1 MGFLNSS
8 FQVERK
14 RNNHY
19 YFVNSSSW
27 HTFKYILQNR
37 LCYFL
42 LRKCFIPLSTFSRI
56 YFNET
61 FTRPASCFYCMH
73 LVSTRCHCRACLHI
87 SEMQEEKLDFS
98 TDSLMQGFG
107 ELYGNEFDH
116 LPLGYLPAL
125 NWPFWMPCNYVEF
138 SKPIFDNFPGK
149 QENFLVA
156 FNQGSLK
163 NNRFGKEEK
172 SMVREM

>member
-1 MGFLNSS
+1 MTGNQKQRKTWRFLQYKEMGFLNSS

-19 YFVNSSSW
+19 YLVNSSSW

-116 LPLGYLPAL
+116 LTSRLSASSKLTFLDAL
-125 NWPFWMPCNYVEF
+125 
-138 SKPIFDNFPGK
+138 
-149 QENFLVA
+149 
-156 FNQGSLK
+156 
-163 NNRFGKEEK
+163 
-172 SMVREM
+172 